1 MNGEELL
8 TRVVEDDGEYLLFE
22 DPVIMYRSIS
32 PNGMRLA
39 TQVAGALR
47 DQPDNTQFLSPLGFN
62 FSIKKLP
69 NTNYFVQAVNV
80 PTVQM
85 GDAVLPTPFVN
96 IPTIGDRMAFAEFQL
111 SFKVDE
117 DMKNYIELFDW
128 MVQLGFPEDFAQSK
142 NIYEKQRSVDFL
154 ADGPYSDATVTILN
168 SAMQPNLEVQF
179 EDCYPIGVNN
189 GKRRSSGSD

>member
-1 MNGEELL
+1 M
-8 TRVVEDDGEYLLFE
+8 
-22 DPVIMYRSIS
+22 
-32 PNGMRLA
+32 A

-85 GDAVLPTPFVN
+85 GDAVMPTPFVN
-96 IPTIGDRMAFAEFQL
+96 IPTIGDRMVFAEFQL

-117 DMKNYIELFDW
+117 DMTNYIELFDW
-128 MVQLGFPEDFAQSK
+128 MVQLGFPEDFAQAK
-142 NIYEKQRSVDFL
+142 NIYQKQRSVDFL

-179 EDCYPIGVNN
+179 EDCYPTALSDLQFSTTSPSVDYIECQATFRY
-189 GKRRSSGSD
+189 KLFRILRLGSAGTTDTQSTNFA

>member
-1 MNGEELL
+1 M
-8 TRVVEDDGEYLLFE
+8 
-22 DPVIMYRSIS
+22 
-32 PNGMRLA
+32 A

-96 IPTIGDRMAFAEFQL
+96 IPTIGDRMAFAEF
-111 SFKVDE
+111 V
-117 DMKNYIELFDW
+117 
-128 MVQLGFPEDFAQSK
+128 
-142 NIYEKQRSVDFL
+142 IYEVRL
-154 ADGPYSDATVTILN
+154 LI
-168 SAMQPNLEVQF
+168 
-179 EDCYPIGVNN
+179 
-189 GKRRSSGSD
+189 